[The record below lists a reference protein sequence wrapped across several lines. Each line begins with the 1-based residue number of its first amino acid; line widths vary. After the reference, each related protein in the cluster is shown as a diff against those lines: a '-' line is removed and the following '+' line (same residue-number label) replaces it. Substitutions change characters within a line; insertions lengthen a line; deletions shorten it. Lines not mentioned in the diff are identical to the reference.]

1 MPWFVEAH
9 ILGAVLGP
17 ILARLV
23 ERWIDRRRWRNFGHL

>member
-17 ILARLV
+17 ILARLL
-23 ERWIDRRRWRNFGHL
+23 ERVAAGGDVRADL